1 MAKFRRTMEAN
12 RSETIAF
19 HEARKREKQE
29 IAERAE
35 RIRAERAERDEKQK
49 EEAKAEQAARSAS
62 VEAEC
67 MAYGYGRGNHYSAFS
82 GWGNY
87 CGD

>member
-1 MAKFRRTMEAN
+1 MAKFRRTME
-12 RSETIAF
+12 
-19 HEARKREKQE
+19 
-29 IAERAE
+29 
-35 RIRAERAERDEKQK
+35 AERAERDEKQK

-67 MAYGYGRGNHYSAFS
+67 MAYGHGRGNHYSAFS